1 MATMKI
7 KFDSLKS
14 YIDEKVK
21 EAVDDIKYGF
31 IEIMVS
37 EIMCLQTYK
46 LFRHLSVLRIRTDS
60 LDIVFLYRHYSH
72 TSDNALLT
80 IH

>member
-1 MATMKI
+1 MATMEI
-7 KFDSLKS
+7 RLDSLKS

-46 LFRHLSVLRIRTDS
+46 LFEGESDTYIKRDDVLKIFEKFTEGDEGK
-60 LDIVFLYRHYSH
+60 
-72 TSDNALLT
+72 
-80 IH
+80 

>member
-1 MATMKI
+1 MADIKI
-7 KFDSLKS
+7 GLNSLKS

-46 LFRHLSVLRIRTDS
+46 LFEGEDTVYIKRDDVLKI
-60 LDIVFLYRHYSH
+60 FEKY
-72 TSDNALLT
+72 TSESEE
-80 IH
+80 